1 MTYHRKV
8 RKNTIKYIELK
19 DHYEGI
25 MPDGQIFLFD
35 KEDLDFVSNN
45 YWHYLNK
52 KDWYLRSTKFGLM
65 HRALLGANSNEF
77 VDHINRNRLDNRK
90 SNLRI
95 VTFQEN
101 MNNKSLYKT
110 NSSGHK
116 GVKWNARLDKWQ
128 SQITHNKIRVHLGV
142 YDELQDAIAARRTAE
157 VECK

>member
-1 MTYHRKV
+1 
-8 RKNTIKYIELK
+8 
-19 DHYEGI
+19 
-25 MPDGQIFLFD
+25 
-35 KEDLDFVSNN
+35 
-45 YWHYLNK
+45 
-52 KDWYLRSTKFGLM
+52 M